1 MCIREQE
8 KRERERMEHVVII
21 THRQHSGEAKLH
33 ILGLLGTFCVERHAA
48 SLNLRFHSAAAAVPH
63 ATYNNVCLSEALFC

>member
-1 MCIREQE
+1 
-8 KRERERMEHVVII
+8 MEHVVII

-48 SLNLRFHSAAAAVPH
+48 SLNLRFHSAAAAAAPH
-63 ATYNNVCLSEALFC
+63 ATYNSVCLSEGLFC